1 MTEEA
6 PNGQQQNPPAAPA
19 FTPPATQADLD
30 RIIGERVARERAK
43 YGDYGDLKAKAAKFD
58 EVEAASKSELQKAI
72 ERAEAAEKKAT
83 EFESRQQITAWAKQ
97 VSEKTGVPADALR
110 GSTLE
115 ELEAHAAQVKALIPE
130 APKGA
135 RAPYV
140 PGEGKAPSGNLG
152 GPAAEFA
159 DYIAAQL
166 RH

>member
-1 MTEEA
+1 MTEGA
-6 PNGQQQNPPAAPA
+6 PNAGEQQQAAAPA

-30 RIIGERVARERAK
+30 RSIGERVARERAK

-58 EVEAASKSELQKAI
+58 EAEAASKSELQKAT
-72 ERAEAAEKKAT
+72 ERAEAAEKKVS
-83 EFESRQQITAWAKQ
+83 EFESRQQVTAWAKQ
-97 VSEKTGVPADALR
+97 VSKETGVPADALR

-130 APKGA
+130 TPKGA

-140 PGEGKAPSGNLG
+140 PGEGQSPSGNLG